1 MPWKH
6 LRLHRNSGCFFY
18 KGTFMSAYYMPS
30 IEQKALQRHQQSRTI
45 ISSNGKKNPR
55 GILIRTINF
64 IQTKFS

>member
-1 MPWKH
+1 
-6 LRLHRNSGCFFY
+6 
-18 KGTFMSAYYMPS
+18 MSAYYMPS

-45 ISSNGKKNPR
+45 ISSNGKKKPR